1 MARERQNPVEAGREW
16 EAKDLFA
23 RKRRRAWELVK
34 HKMAAHKE
42 DLVSALESSLQV

>member
-1 MARERQNPVEAGREW
+1 MAKERQNPVEAGR
-16 EAKDLFA
+16 DGIA
-23 RKRRRAWELVK
+23 RKRRRAWELMK